1 MILVHNLRKAHFSL
15 SLNEKNMARTKSFN
29 KEDVVERAM
38 NLFWKQGYHATSMQ
52 DIVKH
57 VGLNRSSL
65 YESFEGKKDLFDQS
79 LDNYCRINR
88 EGVKTMLGNE
98 TSVKAGIR
106 NLLHS
111 SVACTLEDEE
121 RKGCFVVNSTTEL
134 VPDDEVLLKA
144 LSRNRVLFEKVF
156 LGFMKKGVESGEIA
170 PDKDIKTLSGLIYTL
185 FSGLNVIAK
194 LEKSPKKLMAQ
205 IDLVLELLD

>member
-1 MILVHNLRKAHFSL
+1 
-15 SLNEKNMARTKSFN
+15 MARAKSFN

-38 NLFWKQGYHATSMQ
+38 NLFWRQGYHATSMQ

-88 EGVKTMLGNE
+88 DGVKTLLENE
-98 TSVKAGIR
+98 SRVKNGIR
-106 NLLHS
+106 NLLRS

-134 VPDDEVLLKA
+134 VPGDEELIKA
-144 LSRNRVLFEKVF
+144 LARNRVLFEKVF
-156 LGFMKKGVESGEIA
+156 EGFLKKGIESGEIP
-170 PDKDIKTLSGLIYTL
+170 PDKDIKTLSGVVYTL

-194 LEKSPKKLMAQ
+194 LEKTPRKLFSQ
-205 IDLVLELLD
+205 IDMVLELLD